1 MSERTEQT
9 DPAPASQVEPSS
21 QVPLKITIGLWLLLA
36 AFLVTGLV
44 LTPPL
49 TLTLYTKLLIFCMY
63 TLAIPLGF
71 VVAVM
76 GLNRWFKTNF
86 GRRNAFTLG
95 TMSTLM
101 LVIFLIGQSNV

>member
-1 MSERTEQT
+1 MS
-9 DPAPASQVEPSS
+9 DPLKADPTKPAGTGS

-44 LTPPL
+44 LTPPDTL
-49 TLTLYTKLLIFCMY
+49 TLTTKLVIFAAY
-63 TLAIPLGF
+63 TLLIPLAF
-71 VVAVM
+71 VVVVM
-76 GLNRWFKTNF
+76 SLNRWFGTRF

-101 LVIFLIGQSNV
+101 LVIFLIGQSNY